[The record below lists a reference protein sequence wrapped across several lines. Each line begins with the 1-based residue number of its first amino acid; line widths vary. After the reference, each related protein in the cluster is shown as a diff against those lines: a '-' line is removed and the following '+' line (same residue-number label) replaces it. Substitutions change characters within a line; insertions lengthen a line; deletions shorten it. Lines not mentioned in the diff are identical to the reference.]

1 MLQVIVQFLITSL
14 VLNAISIGVILL
26 LLIKRQPQ
34 PVSIESRLQLQD
46 LEFKTIQ
53 TEIARASLNK
63 VLLDLLKNMSK

>member
-63 VLLDLLKNMSK
+63 VLLDLLKKMSK